1 MKLKE
6 NNTSRNTQVYVA
18 VQKSTQRGEQA
29 LEKVGHVLLD
39 RNLKNLFIIVS
50 DYSSIARCCNVK
62 CNRMFKFDCSKGI
75 SSAISREAKKFELG
89 ETKYYVVLVWSA
101 IIWQGFFLGA
111 IGVIFCA
118 SSLLSGIV
126 ISVLLPVTEI
136 LAVIFYQ
143 ESFQAQK
150 GVSLALSLWGFVSYF
165 YGEFKHDKKNKKNKK
180 EHNPDQETEMPQ
192 IQNSPTTERYS
203 LNP

>member
-1 MKLKE
+1 MNCRDLA
-6 NNTSRNTQVYVA
+6 VA
-18 VQKSTQRGEQA
+18 NLVQPIS
-29 LEKVGHVLLD
+29 
-39 RNLKNLFIIVS
+39 S
-50 DYSSIARCCNVK
+50 D
-62 CNRMFKFDCSKGI
+62 FDCDDLIQIVCFVSQRSSLRSEVLDFCHDMVWSEVYGGI
-75 SSAISREAKKFELG
+75 GFRSGYRIWSNQSSGDVMDGSFKAIPREAKKFELG

-126 ISVLLPVTEI
+126 IAVLLPVTEV

-143 ESFQAQK
+143 ENFQAEK
-150 GVSLALSLWGFVSYF
+150 GVSLVLSLWGFISYF
-165 YGEFKHDKKNKKNKK
+165 YGEFKQNKKTKK
-180 EHNPDQETEMPQ
+180 KLILETEIPQ
-192 IQNSPTTERYS
+192 IQNTPKTEREI